1 MVEHNIMKMEVKRMR
16 DLLYNKANSVLSLE
30 KRKLELQSA
39 KKEREDEVKA
49 CKDELRKQCMIS
61 ENERLNLR

>member
-30 KRKLELQSA
+30 KMKLELQTA
-39 KKEREDEVKA
+39 KKEREDEIKA
-49 CKDELRKQCMIS
+49 CQEELRKQCMIS